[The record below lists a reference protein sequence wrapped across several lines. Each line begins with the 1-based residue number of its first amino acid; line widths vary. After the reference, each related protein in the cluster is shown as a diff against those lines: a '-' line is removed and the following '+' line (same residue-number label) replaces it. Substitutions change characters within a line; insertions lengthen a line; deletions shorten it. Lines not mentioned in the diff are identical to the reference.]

1 MNDRNLITY
10 CLRLWKRFDSLAWKK
25 EPECENTYPLKV
37 NKVYNESEVDLDDEV
52 QVLTVYNKIE
62 W

>member
-10 CLRLWKRFDSLAWKK
+10 CLRLWKRFNSSAWKK

-52 QVLTVYNKIE
+52 
-62 W
+62 